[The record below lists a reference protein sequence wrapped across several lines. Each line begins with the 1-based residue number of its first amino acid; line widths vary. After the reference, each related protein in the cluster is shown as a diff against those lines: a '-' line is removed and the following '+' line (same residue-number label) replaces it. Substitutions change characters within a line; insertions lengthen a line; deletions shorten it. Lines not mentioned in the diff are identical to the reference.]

1 MARNSHGSKG
11 GTRVS
16 WQDELRNL
24 DEELAAGRLSAEDYR
39 RRSDELNAQE
49 PSGQPASVDAVQSPP
64 FPPAFRWETALP
76 SESTQGMEPVGDDE
90 AERTQVVHD
99 ASPPTQS
106 PPTQSPPAQT
116 PDAQTPD
123 DFDRTQVVSAGQRPP
138 QHRLD
143 RGGFSPRS
151 LFEPRN
157 AQDSAPP
164 WASSDLPPIQEPGSG
179 WMRQGPE
186 AFEPERESG
195 TWRIVGAVV
204 AVVVLLGLAI
214 GSYALWGRDDAPT
227 AQPGQ
232 PGVEQQAPADPLMP
246 ADIGGAEESKDV
258 ENFADLDAV
267 GFLTQSELGV
277 LENAAAGDARLLI
290 SNFDEGKATV
300 LVTRVGSPEQAVVAR
315 DELTSLLLSFGFG
328 PRSAP
333 PGVNAVELPD
343 GAETTP
349 KVRAVYL
356 SGDILVRLEMVG
368 QDPAGVAAKFDDVLS
383 QQLEVL
389 PADA

>member
-1 MARNSHGSKG
+1 
-11 GTRVS
+11 VS

-39 RRSDELNAQE
+39 RRSDELIAQDQ
-49 PSGQPASVDAVQSPP
+49 SGQPGSVDADRPTP
-64 FPPAFRWETALP
+64 FPPAFRWESAPP
-76 SESTQGMEPVGDDE
+76 SETTQVMRSVEDDE
-90 AERTQVVHD
+90 SERTQVVHD
-99 ASPPTQS
+99 APP
-106 PPTQSPPAQT
+106 P
-116 PDAQTPD
+116 AQTPD
-123 DFDRTQVVSAGQRPP
+123 DFDRAQDFDPTQVVSAGQRPP

-151 LFEPRN
+151 LFDPRN

-164 WASSDLPPIQEPGSG
+164 WASSDLPPIQEPDSG

-195 TWRIVGAVV
+195 TWRIVGAVI
-204 AVVVLLGLAI
+204 AVVLLLGLAI
-214 GSYALWGRDDAPT
+214 GSYALWGRDDAP
-227 AQPGQ
+227 AQPTA
-232 PGVEQQAPADPLMP
+232 EQQEPAEDAPPDPLMP
-246 ADIGGAEESKDV
+246 ADIGGDEESKDV
-258 ENFADLDAV
+258 ESFADLDAV

-277 LENAAAGDARLLI
+277 LENAAAGEARLLI
-290 SNFDEGKATV
+290 TNFDEGKATV

-315 DELTSLLLSFGFG
+315 DELTSLQVSFGFE

-343 GAETTP
+343 DAETMP
-349 KVRAVYL
+349 KFRAVYL
-356 SGDILVRLEMVG
+356 RGDILVRLEMAG
-368 QDPAGVAAKFDDVLS
+368 QDRVDVTAKFDEVLS
-383 QQLEVL
+383 QQLEAL

>member
-1 MARNSHGSKG
+1 M
-11 GTRVS
+11 S

-39 RRSDELNAQE
+39 RRSDELNAQD
-49 PSGQPASVDAVQSPP
+49 PSGQPGSVDAVQSPP

-76 SESTQGMEPVGDDE
+76 SETTQGMQPVGDDE

-106 PPTQSPPAQT
+106 PP
-116 PDAQTPD
+116 AQTPD
-123 DFDRTQVVSAGQRPP
+123 DFERTQVVSAGQRPP

-179 WMRQGPE
+179 WMMQGPE

-195 TWRIVGAVV
+195 TWKIVGAVV

-214 GSYALWGRDDAPT
+214 GSYALWGRDDTPT
-227 AQPGQ
+227 AQPE
-232 PGVEQQAPADPLMP
+232 PPAAEQRAPADPLMP

-258 ENFADLDAV
+258 ETFADLDAV

-277 LENAAAGDARLLI
+277 LENAAAGDTRLLI
-290 SNFDEGKATV
+290 SSFDEGKATV

-343 GAETTP
+343 DAETTP

>member
-1 MARNSHGSKG
+1 MAATRAADWHGPKG

-24 DEELAAGRLSAEDYR
+24 EEELAAGRLSAEDYR
-39 RRSDELNAQE
+39 RRSDELIAQD
-49 PSGQPASVDAVQSPP
+49 PQPTP
-64 FPPAFRWETALP
+64 FPPAFRWETAPP
-76 SESTQGMEPVGDDE
+76 SETTQVMQPVEDDE
-90 AERTQVVHD
+90 PERTQVVHD
-99 ASPPTQS
+99 TSP
-106 PPTQSPPAQT
+106 
-116 PDAQTPD
+116 DV
-123 DFDRTQVVSAGQRPP
+123 DRTQVVSTGRPP

-186 AFEPERESG
+186 AFEPERTPG
-195 TWRIVGAVV
+195 TWRVVGAVV
-204 AVVVLLGLAI
+204 AVVMLLGLAI
-214 GSYALWGRDDAPT
+214 GSYALWGRDAAPP

-232 PGVEQQAPADPLMP
+232 PAAERQELADPLRP
-246 ADIGGAEESKDV
+246 ADIGGTEEPKDV
-258 ENFADLDAV
+258 ETAADLDAV
-267 GFLTQSELGV
+267 GFLTQSELGT
-277 LENAAAGDARLLI
+277 LQNAAAGDTRLLI
-290 SNFDEGKATV
+290 TNFDEGKATV

-315 DELTSLLLSFGFG
+315 DELTALQLSFGFESR
-328 PRSAP
+328 PAP

-343 GAETTP
+343 GTAVLP
-349 KVRAVYL
+349 KIRAVYL
-356 SGDILVRLEMVG
+356 SGDILVRLEMAG
-368 QDPAGVAAKFDDVLS
+368 QDRADVAAKFDDVLS
-383 QQLEVL
+383 QQLEAL

>member
-1 MARNSHGSKG
+1 M
-11 GTRVS
+11 S

-49 PSGQPASVDAVQSPP
+49 PSGQPASVDAVPSPP

-76 SESTQGMEPVGDDE
+76 SETTQGTEPVGDDE
-90 AERTQVVHD
+90 AERTQVVHG

-106 PPTQSPPAQT
+106 PPTQSPPAQS
-116 PDAQTPD
+116 PD

-179 WMRQGPE
+179 WMMQGPE

-195 TWRIVGAVV
+195 TWRIVWAVV

-227 AQPGQ
+227 PQPG
-232 PGVEQQAPADPLMP
+232 PPTAEQQAPDPLMP

-258 ENFADLDAV
+258 ETFADLDAV

-349 KVRAVYL
+349 KLRAVYL

-368 QDPAGVAAKFDDVLS
+368 PDPAGVAAKFDDVLS